1 MIELL
6 RAAAA
11 HTPEH
16 PAIVTAARA
25 LSYAHLVRQAESV
38 AAELRNRGIDRFAV
52 FEPDPATTWML
63 LTAASL
69 AGAEACVYP
78 LATTD
83 DALAQLRVRLDH
95 KTVITSRTLDGDGIV
110 TPAELLDG
118 DERWTE
124 APAEGTRPLLILT
137 TGTGGN
143 PQAAQH
149 DWARLLRVAD
159 KIVPTPDH
167 RWLLAYGLNQFGG
180 LQILLHA
187 AAARATLVAAE
198 SVQPRDGLAAMRRWG
213 VTHASGTPT
222 FWRFLLAELRG
233 DAGPVPPLQQVT
245 LGGEAV
251 PSALIGQLAAAFPQ
265 ARISQIYGATEVGR
279 NITVRDGRAGL
290 PLSVLDEGGDIAFKI
305 VDDELWVRSRSAML
319 GYFGQDRIAAD
330 QWRATGDLVEIVGDR
345 ILFRGRRS
353 EIINVGGVKVHPL
366 PIEDVVSNVDGVALA
381 HVFGRSNPMVGQIVA
396 LEVVPVAGADRDA
409 LREAIRA
416 ACAELPPAA
425 QPRSIRFVTTMN
437 TAGNKVARGNTHE

>member
-16 PAIVTAARA
+16 PAIVTADRA
-25 LSYAHLVRQAESV
+25 LSYADLVRQAETA

-52 FEPDPATTWML
+52 FESDPATTWML
-63 LTAASL
+63 LAAASL

-83 DALAQLRVRLDH
+83 DALAQLRERLDH
-95 KTVITSRTLDGDGIV
+95 KTLVTSGIV
-110 TPAELLDG
+110 DGEGIVRPTELVEG
-118 DERWTE
+118 DERWSE
-124 APAEGTRPLLILT
+124 EPAEGTRPLLVLT

-149 DWARLLRVAD
+149 DWSRLLRVAD
-159 KIVPTPDH
+159 KIMPTPQH

-187 AAARATLVAAE
+187 AAAHATLVAAE

-222 FWRFLLAELRG
+222 FWRFLLAEIRG
-233 DAGPVPPLQQVT
+233 DGGPAPELQQVT

-251 PSALIGQLAAAFPQ
+251 PSALIGQLRATFPH
-265 ARISQIYGATEVGR
+265 ARISQIYGATEMGR

-290 PLSVLDEGGDIAFKI
+290 PLSVLDDDGDVAFKI
-305 VDDELWVRSRSAML
+305 VDDELWVRSQASML
-319 GYFGQDRIAAD
+319 GYFGQDRIAVD
-330 QWRATGDLVEIVGDR
+330 QWRATGDLVEVVGDR
-345 ILFRGRRS
+345 ILFRGRRT

-366 PIEDVVSNVDGVALA
+366 PIEELVSNVDGVALA

-396 LEVVPVAGADRDA
+396 LEVVPVAGADRDT
-409 LREAIRA
+409 LRDAIRA
-416 ACAELPPAA
+416 ACGELPPASR
-425 QPRSIRFVTTMN
+425 PRSIRFVTTMA
-437 TAGNKVARGNTHE
+437 TAGNKVARGNQHD